1 MDIKKVLLLGGS
13 GFVGTYI
20 ANRLS
25 QRGIEVTIPTRRRE
39 RTKSLII
46 QPNIEM
52 PEININAEG
61 ALVELM
67 RDKDVVIN
75 LVGVLHSR
83 DVQLPYSKDFAE
95 AHVELPKK
103 IVAACKQAGVRRLLH
118 MSALGA
124 NPRGPSEY
132 LCSKGDGEAIVMAA
146 QGDLDVTVFRPS
158 VIFGLGDS
166 FLSMFAGVLRKLPF
180 FPLGFGQARFQP
192 VWVADVADAFVDSM
206 GNPDTYGQA
215 YDLVGPRIY
224 TLRELVDY
232 TAQLIGSTARVVPLS
247 EGWAYLQ
254 AGLMW
259 LSPKPL
265 MSPDNLRSMQ
275 VDSVCDGTCN
285 PPAHWR
291 PTALEAIAPTYV
303 AHNTPKGKLD
313 GFRYRAGR

>member
-132 LCSKGDGEAIVMAA
+132 LCSKGDGEAVVMAA

-232 TAQLIGSTARVVPLS
+232 TAQLVGSTARVVPLS